1 MKSLKT
7 KQQKS
12 KKPTEKKTRVRTKKS
27 ESSIEVPKEIIEEKS
42 DIPVAVEDFEN
53 FYISASLNTIK
64 LDEPLML
71 VFKGAKN
78 NEISFEKDGF
88 KIKIKVF
95 SGKTNTEY
103 SYSYKELESLFK
115 NGKKG

>member
-42 DIPVAVEDFEN
+42 DIQ
-53 FYISASLNTIK
+53 I
-64 LDEPLML
+64 
-71 VFKGAKN
+71 
-78 NEISFEKDGF
+78 
-88 KIKIKVF
+88 
-95 SGKTNTEY
+95 
-103 SYSYKELESLFK
+103 KELEK
-115 NGKKG
+115 HD